1 MTHSHEITGSTPVL
15 QQLSHFIWELVGF
28 GSEDENSKISMVT
41 CIKWFLSYYKAA
53 TVAIQLD
60 GKHIKSTPNLLF
72 KDNCWR
78 IWLIGGCLEI
88 GTVVTQKCGDDLCTI
103 GGNTASI
110 TADRI
115 LVISLKLKN
124 RDGIKKQGDR
134 NPSRMVM
141 IGLYSK
147 GTDGQMYTSSFILY
161 ETLITTYF

>member
-1 MTHSHEITGSTPVL
+1 MA
-15 QQLSHFIWELVGF
+15 
-28 GSEDENSKISMVT
+28 T

-53 TVAIQLD
+53 TVKYSLTE
-60 GKHIKSTPNLLF
+60 KHIKSTPNLLF

-88 GTVVTQKCGDDLCTI
+88 GTVVTQKCGYDLCTI
-103 GGNTASI
+103 GGNIASI

-147 GTDGQMYTSSFILY
+147 GTDDQMYTSSSI
-161 ETLITTYF
+161 ISTYF

>member
-1 MTHSHEITGSTPVL
+1 M
-15 QQLSHFIWELVGF
+15 WELVGF

-41 CIKWFLSYYKAA
+41 CIKWLLSYYKAA

-78 IWLIGGCLEI
+78 IWLTGGCLEI
-88 GTVVTQKCGDDLCTI
+88 GTVVTQKCGYDLCTI

-110 TADRI
+110 TAGRI

-134 NPSRMVM
+134 NSSRMVM

-147 GTDGQMYTSSFILY
+147 GTDGQMYTSSFIFHANNNYNILLKRKY
-161 ETLITTYF
+161 NNIY

>member
-1 MTHSHEITGSTPVL
+1 ML
-15 QQLSHFIWELVGF
+15 QQLSHFMWELVGF

-41 CIKWFLSYYKAA
+41 CIKWLLSYYKAA

-88 GTVVTQKCGDDLCTI
+88 GTVVTQKCGYDLCTI

-110 TADRI
+110 TAGRI

-124 RDGIKKQGDR
+124 RDGIKK
-134 NPSRMVM
+134 
-141 IGLYSK
+141 
-147 GTDGQMYTSSFILY
+147 
-161 ETLITTYF
+161 